1 MNTFSNHENMWRDR
15 IWGGNSSLCMTTW
28 HFWLFSTKCQE
39 HPPILVT
46 AFFKRPMYS
55 WNTYRVILSLETNAD
70 LCLNFPSF
78 SPQFSFELR
87 ILSWSPAPCL
97 PLIGAQWPRDIGLA
111 SSYVFSCSLLHGLP
125 RAPVQTNIT
134 LWRSCKLLFLEC
146 EFLYGSR
153 EVPACPLWE
162 LWPPMPVSYLY
173 YLIHTMSVFTPNC
186 QHLWVFTFLHWQN
199 PLHPHGKTDWN

>member
-1 MNTFSNHENMWRDR
+1 
-15 IWGGNSSLCMTTW
+15 MTTW

-46 AFFKRPMYS
+46 PFFKRPMYF
-55 WNTYRVILSLETNAD
+55 WNTYRVILSLETNAN

-78 SPQFSFELR
+78 SPQLSFELR

-134 LWRSCKLLFLEC
+134 FWRSCKLLFLDC

-153 EVPACPLWE
+153 EVPACPLWK
-162 LWPPMPVSYLY
+162 LWPPMPVSYPY
-173 YLIHTMSVFTPNC
+173 YLIHTMSVLTPNC
-186 QHLWVFTFLHWQN
+186 QHLWVFTFFHWQN